1 MHFLITAGPTRE
13 PIDPVRYLSNRSSG
27 KMGYALAEAAL
38 EAGHSV
44 TLVSGPVALTAPEG
58 LTLNPVE
65 TAQQMH
71 DAVATR
77 INEADIAIF
86 CAAVADYR
94 VASVADE
101 KIKKSADELTLRL
114 VKNPDILGS
123 TREVF
128 GYHGLLIGFAAE
140 TNDLAGHALD
150 KLSRKKCDL
159 IVANDVSRRDIAF
172 DRDNNEVSLFFPD
185 GTREDLPFAPKREI
199 AGTLIARIVSL
210 PQRERQ

>member
-13 PIDPVRYLSNRSSG
+13 PLDPVRYLSNRSSG

-38 EAGHSV
+38 AAGHSV
-44 TLVSGPVALTAPEG
+44 TLVSGPVAITCPEG
-58 LTLNPVE
+58 AALISVE
-65 TAQQMH
+65 TAQEMY
-71 DAVATR
+71 DAVGAR
-77 INEADIAIF
+77 INETDIAIF

-123 TREVF
+123 ARGVF
-128 GYHGLLIGFAAE
+128 GYGGLLVGFAAE
-140 TNDLAGHALD
+140 TNDLAVHALD
-150 KLSRKKCDL
+150 KMRRKKCDL

-172 DRDNNEVSLFFPD
+172 DRDVTEVSLFFPD
-185 GTREDLPFAPKREI
+185 GTREDLPMASKREI
-199 AGTLIARIVSL
+199 AGTLISRIVSL
-210 PQRERQ
+210 PPQK